1 MAKDWVTSKELTEIA
16 GLPSTIQGINR
27 KARVEGWKSRKRSG
41 IQGKAVEYYVDSL
54 PEEVQQHLRNLHTKE
69 SPGNYSISDVEP
81 IQVWISSFNLLKNN
95 EKEMIKNWLM
105 RNGLKELVKF
115 ISQQIHDDEN
125 NY

>member
-1 MAKDWVTSKELTEIA
+1 MAKEWVTSKELTEIA

-27 KARVEGWKSRKRSG
+27 KARVEGWKCRKRSG
-41 IQGKAVEYYVDSL
+41 IQGKAVEYYVESL
-54 PEEVQQHLRNLHTKE
+54 PEEVQQHLRNFHTKE
-69 SPGNYSISDVEP
+69 SPGNYLISDVEP

-95 EKEMIKNWLM
+95 EKEMIKNWLI

-115 ISQQIHDDEN
+115 ISQQTHNDEN